1 MHFCMHL
8 YLIFFRLW
16 RIMEENR
23 RGGLMATPKKQLKAT
38 AKLPGRAHAV
48 SAKKARNP
56 VAAAL
61 RPARS
66 GFPRQVLL
74 IRQRFGLSRKMFS
87 RLSGYSE
94 RAIAEWET
102 GKSPSDA
109 SRQRMVELERLQ
121 HGLTRIMKA
130 DFVSEW
136 LQTPNEAFDGL
147 KPVEVIER
155 GEIDRLWRMVY
166 LVESGVPG

>member
-1 MHFCMHL
+1 
-8 YLIFFRLW
+8 
-16 RIMEENR
+16 
-23 RGGLMATPKKQLKAT
+23 MATPKKHSKTT
-38 AKLPGRAHAV
+38 AKMSGRAQAV
-48 SAKKARNP
+48 AAKKARNL
-56 VAAAL
+56 VAVAL
-61 RPARS
+61 KPARS
-66 GFPRQVLL
+66 GFPQQVFL
-74 IRQRFGLSRKMFS
+74 IRQRFGLSRKLFS

-102 GKSPSDA
+102 GKTPSDA

-121 HGLTRIMKA
+121 HGLARIMKS